1 MQVPVRWMAPESLR
15 KKVYT
20 HKSDVWSY
28 GVTVWEVLTF
38 GARPYGSKGVR
49 ELVKGVEAGERLEQP
64 ATCTIE
70 IYAVLLE
77 CAYYLNVTIKN
88 IMSFPAHNALLHDV
102 CVAVADPGVVHRV
115 PRNPLSNQIACLLLY
130 LNVINVIPCT

>member
-1 MQVPVRWMAPESLR
+1 MAPESLR

-64 ATCTIE
+64 TTCTIE
-70 IYAVLLE
+70 VYAVLLE
-77 CAYYLNVTIKN
+77 CKYLTHTHMHTHTHTHTYIHTSCMHAVTRMSHTSDVSHN
-88 IMSFPAHNALLHDV
+88 I
-102 CVAVADPGVVHRV
+102 CVYVNKSH
-115 PRNPLSNQIACLLLY
+115 
-130 LNVINVIPCT
+130 

>member
-1 MQVPVRWMAPESLR
+1 MAPESLR

-38 GARPYGSKGVR
+38 GARPYGTKGVR
-49 ELVKGVEAGERLEQP
+49 DLIKGVEAGERLEQP

-70 IYAVLLE
+70 LYAVLLE
-77 CAYYLNVTIKN
+77 CEWPIL
-88 IMSFPAHNALLHDV
+88 
-102 CVAVADPGVVHRV
+102 
-115 PRNPLSNQIACLLLY
+115 
-130 LNVINVIPCT
+130 

>member
-77 CAYYLNVTIKN
+77 CAYYLNVTNVI
-88 IMSFPAHNALLHDV
+88 PAHNDALLMYV
-102 CVAVADPGVVHRV
+102 
-115 PRNPLSNQIACLLLY
+115 LLGATLP
-130 LNVINVIPCT
+130 I